1 MVKRIL
7 LSLAAGLLAAGI
19 AAMGWN
25 LAQVGQQ
32 REGLIQSVLRL
43 HIVADS
49 DDPQDQAVKL
59 AVRDALVS
67 EYGQTLSQAESL
79 EQAQELA
86 GRLLPQML
94 DTARQTAAAQG
105 CTLPITGEVGELSFP
120 AVSYE
125 GYTLPAGEYQAVR
138 IQLGEGEGHQLV
150 LRALP
155 GGVSGQQRGA
165 GGGDEQPA
173 KGDAH
178 PPGGLR
184 DPLRPAGWADG
195 FVELGDGA
203 VACFGP
209 AALPPEERKA
219 EKSQLFSAA
228 GRKGFHLPGGPCP

>member
-32 REGLIQSVLRL
+32 REGLTQSVLRL

-94 DTARQTAAAQG
+94 DTARQTVAAQG
-105 CTLPITGEVGELSFP
+105 
-120 AVSYE
+120 
-125 GYTLPAGEYQAVR
+125 
-138 IQLGEGEGHQLV
+138 
-150 LRALP
+150 
-155 GGVSGQQRGA
+155 
-165 GGGDEQPA
+165 
-173 KGDAH
+173 
-178 PPGGLR
+178 
-184 DPLRPAGWADG
+184 
-195 FVELGDGA
+195 
-203 VACFGP
+203 
-209 AALPPEERKA
+209 
-219 EKSQLFSAA
+219 
-228 GRKGFHLPGGPCP
+228 

>member
-7 LSLAAGLLAAGI
+7 LSLATGLLAAGI

-32 REGLIQSVLRL
+32 REGLTQSVLRL

-94 DTARQTAAAQG
+94 DTARQTVAAQG
-105 CTLPITGEVGELSFP
+105 CTLPVTGEVGELSFP

-138 IQLGEGEGHQLV
+138 IQLGEGQGHNWFCV
-150 LRALP
+150 LYPAVCLDSSVALEQGMSSQQKEMLTHP
-155 GGVSGQQRGA
+155 EDYEIRFALLDGLMALWNWVTGQ
-165 GGGDEQPA
+165 
-173 KGDAH
+173 
-178 PPGGLR
+178 
-184 DPLRPAGWADG
+184 
-195 FVELGDGA
+195 
-203 VACFGP
+203 
-209 AALPPEERKA
+209 
-219 EKSQLFSAA
+219 
-228 GRKGFHLPGGPCP
+228 

>member
-7 LSLAAGLLAAGI
+7 LSLATGLLAAGI

-86 GRLLPQML
+86 NRLLPQML
-94 DTARQTAAAQG
+94 DTARQTVAAQG

-138 IQLGEGEGHQLV
+138 IQLGEGEGHNWFCV
-150 LRALP
+150 LYPAVCLDSSVALEEGMSSQQKEMLTHP
-155 GGVSGQQRGA
+155 EDYEIRFALLDGLMALWDWVTGQ
-165 GGGDEQPA
+165 
-173 KGDAH
+173 
-178 PPGGLR
+178 
-184 DPLRPAGWADG
+184 
-195 FVELGDGA
+195 
-203 VACFGP
+203 
-209 AALPPEERKA
+209 
-219 EKSQLFSAA
+219 
-228 GRKGFHLPGGPCP
+228 

>member
-32 REGLIQSVLRL
+32 REGLTQSVVRL

-94 DTARQTAAAQG
+94 DTARQTVAAQG
-105 CTLPITGEVGELSFP
+105 CTLPVTGEVGELSFP

-138 IQLGEGEGHQLV
+138 IQLGEGEGHNWFCV
-150 LRALP
+150 LYPAVCLDSSVALEEGMSSQQKEMLTHP
-155 GGVSGQQRGA
+155 EDYEIRFALLDGLMALWNWVTGQ
-165 GGGDEQPA
+165 
-173 KGDAH
+173 
-178 PPGGLR
+178 
-184 DPLRPAGWADG
+184 
-195 FVELGDGA
+195 
-203 VACFGP
+203 
-209 AALPPEERKA
+209 
-219 EKSQLFSAA
+219 
-228 GRKGFHLPGGPCP
+228 

>member
-32 REGLIQSVLRL
+32 REGLTQSVLRL

-86 GRLLPQML
+86 GRLLPRML
-94 DTARQTAAAQG
+94 DTARQTVAAQG
-105 CTLPITGEVGELSFP
+105 RTLPVTGEVGELSFP

-138 IQLGEGEGHQLV
+138 IQLGEGEGHNWFCV
-150 LRALP
+150 LYPAVCLDSSVALEEGMSSQQKEMLTHP
-155 GGVSGQQRGA
+155 EDYEIRFALLDGLMALWNWVTGQ
-165 GGGDEQPA
+165 
-173 KGDAH
+173 
-178 PPGGLR
+178 
-184 DPLRPAGWADG
+184 
-195 FVELGDGA
+195 
-203 VACFGP
+203 
-209 AALPPEERKA
+209 
-219 EKSQLFSAA
+219 
-228 GRKGFHLPGGPCP
+228 

>member
-7 LSLAAGLLAAGI
+7 LSLATGLLAAGI

-32 REGLIQSVLRL
+32 REGLTQSVLRL

-94 DTARQTAAAQG
+94 DTARQTVAAQG
-105 CTLPITGEVGELSFP
+105 CTLPVTGEVGELSFP

-138 IQLGEGEGHQLV
+138 IQLGEGEGHNWFCV
-150 LRALP
+150 LYPAVCLDSSVALEEGMSSQQKEMLTHP
-155 GGVSGQQRGA
+155 EDYEIRFALLDGLMALWNWVTGQ
-165 GGGDEQPA
+165 
-173 KGDAH
+173 
-178 PPGGLR
+178 
-184 DPLRPAGWADG
+184 
-195 FVELGDGA
+195 
-203 VACFGP
+203 
-209 AALPPEERKA
+209 
-219 EKSQLFSAA
+219 
-228 GRKGFHLPGGPCP
+228 

>member
-32 REGLIQSVLRL
+32 REGLTQSVLRL

-138 IQLGEGEGHQLV
+138 IQLGEGEGHNWFCV
-150 LRALP
+150 LYPAVCLDSSVALEEGMSSQQKEMLTHP
-155 GGVSGQQRGA
+155 EDYEIRFALLDGLMALWNWVTGQ
-165 GGGDEQPA
+165 
-173 KGDAH
+173 
-178 PPGGLR
+178 
-184 DPLRPAGWADG
+184 
-195 FVELGDGA
+195 
-203 VACFGP
+203 
-209 AALPPEERKA
+209 
-219 EKSQLFSAA
+219 
-228 GRKGFHLPGGPCP
+228 

>member
-94 DTARQTAAAQG
+94 DTARQTVAAQG

-138 IQLGEGEGHQLV
+138 IQLGEGEGHNWFCV
-150 LRALP
+150 LYPAVCLDSSVALEEGMSSQQKEMLTHP
-155 GGVSGQQRGA
+155 EDYEIRFALLDGLMALWDWVTGQ
-165 GGGDEQPA
+165 
-173 KGDAH
+173 
-178 PPGGLR
+178 
-184 DPLRPAGWADG
+184 
-195 FVELGDGA
+195 
-203 VACFGP
+203 
-209 AALPPEERKA
+209 
-219 EKSQLFSAA
+219 
-228 GRKGFHLPGGPCP
+228 

>member
-43 HIVADS
+43 HIMADS

-79 EQAQELA
+79 GEAQELA

-105 CTLPITGEVGELSFP
+105 CTLPVTGEVGELAFP

-138 IQLGEGEGHQLV
+138 IQLGEGEGHNWFCV
-150 LRALP
+150 LYPAVCLDSSVALEEGMSSQQKEMLTHP
-155 GGVSGQQRGA
+155 EDYEIRFALLDGLMALWNWVTGQ
-165 GGGDEQPA
+165 
-173 KGDAH
+173 
-178 PPGGLR
+178 
-184 DPLRPAGWADG
+184 
-195 FVELGDGA
+195 
-203 VACFGP
+203 
-209 AALPPEERKA
+209 
-219 EKSQLFSAA
+219 
-228 GRKGFHLPGGPCP
+228 

>member
-94 DTARQTAAAQG
+94 DTARQTVAAQG
-105 CTLPITGEVGELSFP
+105 CTLPVTGEVGELSFP

-138 IQLGEGEGHQLV
+138 IQLGEGEGHNWFCV
-150 LRALP
+150 LYPAVCLDSSVALEEGMSSQQKEMLTHP
-155 GGVSGQQRGA
+155 EDYEIRFALLDGLMVLWNWVTGQ
-165 GGGDEQPA
+165 
-173 KGDAH
+173 
-178 PPGGLR
+178 
-184 DPLRPAGWADG
+184 
-195 FVELGDGA
+195 
-203 VACFGP
+203 
-209 AALPPEERKA
+209 
-219 EKSQLFSAA
+219 
-228 GRKGFHLPGGPCP
+228 

>member
-105 CTLPITGEVGELSFP
+105 CTLPVTGEVGELSFP

-138 IQLGEGEGHQLV
+138 IQLGEGEGHNWFCV
-150 LRALP
+150 LYPAVCLDSSVALEEGMSSQQKEMLTHP
-155 GGVSGQQRGA
+155 EDYEIRFALLDGLMALWNWVTGQ
-165 GGGDEQPA
+165 
-173 KGDAH
+173 
-178 PPGGLR
+178 
-184 DPLRPAGWADG
+184 
-195 FVELGDGA
+195 
-203 VACFGP
+203 
-209 AALPPEERKA
+209 
-219 EKSQLFSAA
+219 
-228 GRKGFHLPGGPCP
+228 